1 MSEFMK
7 TVLKPLHQNSHIHF
21 DFTNPKGLKITPND
35 ENRPTKTNKKRQ
47 RDREKREIK
56 EKREKKD

>member
-7 TVLKPLHQNSHIHF
+7 TVLKTLHQNSHIHF
-21 DFTNPKGLKITPND
+21 NFTNPKGLEITPND
-35 ENRPTKTNKKRQ
+35 ENKKKKQNKKRQ

-56 EKREKKD
+56 ERRKKKD